1 MILKNHT
8 ILFIIIIENG
18 VYNVQ
23 IVKRPESGPAKTC
36 FKKGLVS
43 VSFRDKS
50 PEEIIKRAAKSGLEC
65 IEWGSDVHV
74 PFNNLENARN
84 VYEKTAQKGLFVSS
98 YGTYFG
104 IDRDGLSELNC
115 YMETAKALHTHKMRI
130 WPPGKPSKKI
140 IADGDWKSY
149 VKKTSRLAQ
158 VAEKNGIVLMLEC
171 HPFTLTDDY
180 NAALEFFEAVN
191 QPNLR
196 LCWQPN
202 QYKSL
207 DYNLKSIKKLKR
219 YIENVHV
226 FNWDKTQRYPL
237 EDGIETWKS
246 YLKEIEE
253 TSHCLLLEFMHDD
266 KFSSLPQTAAAL
278 DEIIKKGE
286 ADELYTDKRLR
297 ECF

>member
-1 MILKNHT
+1 M
-8 ILFIIIIENG
+8 FIIIIENG

-23 IVKRPESGPAKTC
+23 IVKKTENEPENTC
-36 FKKGLVS
+36 FKKGVVS
-43 VSFRDKS
+43 VSFRDKT
-50 PEEIIKRAAKSGLEC
+50 PEEIVESAAESGLQC

-74 PFNNLENARN
+74 PFNNLENARE
-84 VYEKTAQKGLFVSS
+84 VFEKTAQKGLFVSS

-115 YMETAKALHTHKMRI
+115 YMETAKALHTNKMRI

-140 IADGDWKSY
+140 IADGEWKSY

-158 VAEKNGIVLMLEC
+158 VAEKSGIVLMLEC

-237 EDGIETWKS
+237 EDGIEIWKS

>member
-1 MILKNHT
+1 MILKNYT
-8 ILFIIIIENG
+8 VLFIIIIENG
-18 VYNVQ
+18 VYSVQ
-23 IVKRPESGPAKTC
+23 FVKKSENEPENTC
-36 FKKGLVS
+36 FKKGVVS
-43 VSFRDKS
+43 VSFRDKT
-50 PEEIIKRAAKSGLEC
+50 PEEIVESAAESGLQC

-74 PFNNLENARN
+74 PFNNLENARE
-84 VYEKTAQKGLFVSS
+84 VFEKTAQKGLFVSS

-115 YMETAKALHTHKMRI
+115 YMETAKALHTNKMRI

-140 IADGDWKSY
+140 IADGEWKSY

-158 VAEKNGIVLMLEC
+158 VAEKSGIVLMLEC

-246 YLKEIEE
+246 YLKEIEA
-253 TSHCLLLEFMHDD
+253 SPHCLLLEFMHDD

>member
-1 MILKNHT
+1 M
-8 ILFIIIIENG
+8 
-18 VYNVQ
+18 YNVQ
-23 IVKRPESGPAKTC
+23 IVKKTENEPENTC
-36 FKKGLVS
+36 FKKGVVS
-43 VSFRDKS
+43 VSFRDKT
-50 PEEIIKRAAKSGLEC
+50 PEEIVESAAESGLEC

-74 PFNNLENARN
+74 PFNNLENARE
-84 VYEKTAQKGLFVSS
+84 VFEKTAQKGLFVSS

-115 YMETAKALHTHKMRI
+115 YMETAKALHTDKMRI

-140 IADGDWKSY
+140 IADGEWKSY

-158 VAEKNGIVLMLEC
+158 VAEKSGIVLMLEC

-237 EDGIETWKS
+237 EDGIEIWKS

>member
-8 ILFIIIIENG
+8 VLFIIIIENG
-18 VYNVQ
+18 VYSVQ
-23 IVKRPESGPAKTC
+23 FVKKSENEPENTC
-36 FKKGLVS
+36 FKKGVVS
-43 VSFRDKS
+43 VSFRDKT
-50 PEEIIKRAAKSGLEC
+50 PEEIVESAAESGLEC

-74 PFNNLENARN
+74 PFNNLENARE
-84 VYEKTAQKGLFVSS
+84 VFEKTAQKGLFVSS

-115 YMETAKALHTHKMRI
+115 YMETAKALHTNKMRI

-140 IADGDWKSY
+140 IADGEWKSY

-237 EDGIETWKS
+237 EDGIEIWKS
-246 YLKEIEE
+246 YLKEIEA
-253 TSHCLLLEFMHDD
+253 SPHCLLLEFMHDD

>member
-1 MILKNHT
+1 M
-8 ILFIIIIENG
+8 
-18 VYNVQ
+18 YNVQ
-23 IVKRPESGPAKTC
+23 IVKKTENEPENTC
-36 FKKGLVS
+36 FKKGVVS
-43 VSFRDKS
+43 VSFRDKT
-50 PEEIIKRAAKSGLEC
+50 PEEIVESAAESGLQC

-74 PFNNLENARN
+74 PFNNLENARE
-84 VYEKTAQKGLFVSS
+84 VFEKTAQKGLFVSS

-115 YMETAKALHTHKMRI
+115 YMETAKALHTNKMRI

-140 IADGDWKSY
+140 IADGEWKSY

-158 VAEKNGIVLMLEC
+158 VAEKSGIVLMLEC

-237 EDGIETWKS
+237 EDGIEIWKS

>member
-23 IVKRPESGPAKTC
+23 IVKKTENEPENTC
-36 FKKGLVS
+36 FKKGVVS
-43 VSFRDKS
+43 VSFRDKT
-50 PEEIIKRAAKSGLEC
+50 PEEIVESAAESGLQC

-74 PFNNLENARN
+74 PFNNLENARE
-84 VYEKTAQKGLFVSS
+84 VFEKTAQKGLFVSS

-115 YMETAKALHTHKMRI
+115 YMETAKALHTNKMRI

-140 IADGDWKSY
+140 IADGEWKSY

-158 VAEKNGIVLMLEC
+158 VAEKSGIVLMLEC

-237 EDGIETWKS
+237 EDGIEIWKS

>member
-1 MILKNHT
+1 
-8 ILFIIIIENG
+8 
-18 VYNVQ
+18 
-23 IVKRPESGPAKTC
+23 
-36 FKKGLVS
+36 
-43 VSFRDKS
+43 
-50 PEEIIKRAAKSGLEC
+50 
-65 IEWGSDVHV
+65 
-74 PFNNLENARN
+74 
-84 VYEKTAQKGLFVSS
+84 
-98 YGTYFG
+98 
-104 IDRDGLSELNC
+104 
-115 YMETAKALHTHKMRI
+115 METAKALHTHKMRI

-140 IADGDWKSY
+140 IADGEWKSY

-158 VAEKNGIVLMLEC
+158 VAEKSGIVLMLEC

-207 DYNLKSIKKLKR
+207 DYNLKSIKKLKK

-237 EDGIETWKS
+237 EDGIEIWKS
-246 YLKEIEE
+246 YLNEIEGAP
-253 TSHCLLLEFMHDD
+253 HCLLLEFMHDD

-286 ADELYTDKRLR
+286 ADEQYTDKRLR

>member
-23 IVKRPESGPAKTC
+23 IVKKTENEPENTC
-36 FKKGLVS
+36 FKKGVVS
-43 VSFRDKS
+43 VSFRDKT
-50 PEEIIKRAAKSGLEC
+50 PEEIVESAAESGLEC

-74 PFNNLENARN
+74 PFNNLENARE
-84 VYEKTAQKGLFVSS
+84 VFEKTAQKGLFVSS

-115 YMETAKALHTHKMRI
+115 YMETAKALHTDKMRI

-140 IADGDWKSY
+140 IADGEWKSY

-158 VAEKNGIVLMLEC
+158 VAEKSGIVLMLEC

-237 EDGIETWKS
+237 EDGIEIWKS

>member
-23 IVKRPESGPAKTC
+23 IVKKSENEPENTC
-36 FKKGLVS
+36 FKKGVVS
-43 VSFRDKS
+43 VSFRDKT
-50 PEEIIKRAAKSGLEC
+50 PEEIVESAAESGLQC

-74 PFNNLENARN
+74 PFNNLENARE
-84 VYEKTAQKGLFVSS
+84 VFEKTAQKGLFVSS

-115 YMETAKALHTHKMRI
+115 YMETAKALHTNKMRI

-140 IADGDWKSY
+140 IADGEWKSY

-158 VAEKNGIVLMLEC
+158 VAEKSGIVLMLEC

-246 YLKEIEE
+246 YLKEIEA
-253 TSHCLLLEFMHDD
+253 SPHCLLLEFMYDD

>member
-23 IVKRPESGPAKTC
+23 IVKKTENEPENTC
-36 FKKGLVS
+36 FKKGVVS
-43 VSFRDKS
+43 VSFRDKT
-50 PEEIIKRAAKSGLEC
+50 PEEIVESAAESGLQC

-74 PFNNLENARN
+74 PFNNLENARE
-84 VYEKTAQKGLFVSS
+84 VFEKTAQKGLFVSS

-115 YMETAKALHTHKMRI
+115 YMETAKALHTNKMRI

-140 IADGDWKSY
+140 IADGEWKSY

-202 QYKSL
+202 QYKSV
-207 DYNLKSIKKLKR
+207 DYILKSIKKLKR

>member
-1 MILKNHT
+1 M
-8 ILFIIIIENG
+8 
-18 VYNVQ
+18 YNVQ
-23 IVKRPESGPAKTC
+23 IVKKSENEPENTC
-36 FKKGLVS
+36 FKKGVVS
-43 VSFRDKS
+43 VSFRDKT
-50 PEEIIKRAAKSGLEC
+50 PEEIVESAAESGLQC

-74 PFNNLENARN
+74 PFNNLENARE
-84 VYEKTAQKGLFVSS
+84 VFEKTAQKGLFVSS

-115 YMETAKALHTHKMRI
+115 YMETAKALHTNKMRI

-140 IADGDWKSY
+140 IADGEWKSY

-158 VAEKNGIVLMLEC
+158 VAEKSGIVLMLEC

-246 YLKEIEE
+246 YLKEIEA
-253 TSHCLLLEFMHDD
+253 SPHCLLLEFMYDD